1 MKAKVLVILP
11 TDKFLHRQILEGIL
25 AYGSEHGP
33 WQFHFETGDRYEQ
46 GLGKGRRWGCT
57 GIIAMVHDPA
67 QLKELISTKTPA
79 VFLNPPAKDGNT
91 NGAPPPEWA
100 TFVNR
105 NQENVGTTAAEYF
118 LARGYQNFAF
128 VGTPSSRSARWCE
141 KRLNG
146 FRSRLQREGLD
157 CSTFSASTPE
167 ISSDFDRESAE
178 LTDWLK
184 SLKPQTALYSAWD
197 RRALQVMGLCL
208 DAGISVPGSIAILGT
223 DNDEVLCES
232 VSPSLSSISLDGR
245 NAGMLCAQLLD
256 RHMRRRK
263 VEPLIDLAFPRVVTR
278 QSTDEMQVPDPF
290 LAKALAIVRKDLSTT
305 HTVAELAAAV
315 GVSKRTLEMKSN
327 LVLGTTLKTEIDRI
341 RLNEAVRLIS
351 NTALSIQSIAE
362 KCGFCCASHLNTR
375 FKTIFGHN
383 PSVFRYQDP
392 K

>member
-1 MKAKVLVILP
+1 
-11 TDKFLHRQILEGIL
+11 
-25 AYGSEHGP
+25 
-33 WQFHFETGDRYEQ
+33 
-46 GLGKGRRWGCT
+46 
-57 GIIAMVHDPA
+57 
-67 QLKELISTKTPA
+67 
-79 VFLNPPAKDGNT
+79 
-91 NGAPPPEWA
+91 
-100 TFVNR
+100 
-105 NQENVGTTAAEYF
+105 
-118 LARGYQNFAF
+118 
-128 VGTPSSRSARWCE
+128 
-141 KRLNG
+141 
-146 FRSRLQREGLD
+146 
-157 CSTFSASTPE
+157 
-167 ISSDFDRESAE
+167 
-178 LTDWLK
+178 
-184 SLKPQTALYSAWD
+184 
-197 RRALQVMGLCL
+197 MGLCL

-327 LVLGTTLKTEIDRI
+327 LVLGATLKTEIDRI